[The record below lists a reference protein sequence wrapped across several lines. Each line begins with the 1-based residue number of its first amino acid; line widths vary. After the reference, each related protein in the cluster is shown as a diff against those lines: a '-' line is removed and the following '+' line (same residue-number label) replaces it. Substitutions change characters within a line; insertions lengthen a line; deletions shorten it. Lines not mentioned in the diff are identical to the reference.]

1 MKQQLK
7 ITSIQILAI
16 IVFALTVAFFAGC
29 RAITVENYGDDVV
42 KDADGKPVT
51 LADGK
56 AQTVKKGWR
65 VHHNQHWMVTDV
77 DSMEA
82 TVDEQAG
89 KIDFKLGKT
98 HAEPSQELNKLV
110 DTSIKGAAELAAKVG
125 AAIATSGG
133 SVAGEAGAA
142 LLKNAI
148 SDFIAKG
155 GDAAKATVE
164 CADGSCTISDGVVSE
179 VCENCIDK

>member
-1 MKQQLK
+1 MKKLMT
-7 ITSIQILAI
+7 IAAVAAI
-16 IVFALTVAFFAGC
+16 FAGC
-29 RAITVENYGDDVV
+29 RAITVENYGDDVA
-42 KDADGKPVT
+42 KDADGKPVV

-56 AQTVKKGWR
+56 AQTIRKGWR

-82 TVDEQAG
+82 SVDEQTG
-89 KIDFKLGKT
+89 RIDFKLGKT
-98 HAEPSQELNKLV
+98 HTEPSQELTKLV
-110 DTSIKGAAELAAKVG
+110 DTSLKGAAELAAKVG

-148 SDFIAKG
+148 SDFISKG
-155 GDAAKATVE
+155 GDAAKTTVT
-164 CADGSCTISDGVVSE
+164 CKDGSCTFTDGTVTE
-179 VCENCIDK
+179 TCTDCIAK